1 MVKAKGLGRG
11 LDALLLSGEEDVQK
25 NEGSLQTLLIS
36 ELQPG
41 KYQPRSI
48 MQEEALHALSQSI
61 LKQGVMQPIIVRP
74 VGNNQ
79 YEIIAGERRWRAAKL
94 ANLNEVP
101 VIIKNIPDESALA
114 MALIE
119 NIQREDL
126 NPLEEAIGIKRL
138 IDEFDMTHEEA
149 ADAVGKSRVT
159 VSNLLR
165 LLTLT
170 KPVQDRLLS
179 GKIDMGHARALIGL
193 EGSQQIM
200 LCEEAIGI
208 KRLIDEFNMTHE
220 EAADAV
226 GKSRVTVSNL
236 LRLLTLT
243 KPVQDRLLS
252 GKIDMGHARA
262 LIGLEGSQQ
271 IMLCEEV
278 IQKNLSVREVEALVK
293 NLQNSYKIDSQKPSP
308 KKINA
313 DVRQLEESLAETLG
327 ASVTIDAKK
336 NGSGILKVHYR
347 NLEQLDEILKKIKG

>member
-1 MVKAKGLGRG
+1 MAKPKGLGRG
-11 LDALLLSGEEDVQK
+11 LDALLSNTDEDTPK
-25 NEGSLQTLLIS
+25 NEGSLQTLSITDLK
-36 ELQPG
+36 PG

-74 VGNNQ
+74 IGNNQ

-126 NPLEEAIGIKRL
+126 NPLEEA
-138 IDEFDMTHEEA
+138 
-149 ADAVGKSRVT
+149 V
-159 VSNLLR
+159 
-165 LLTLT
+165 
-170 KPVQDRLLS
+170 
-179 GKIDMGHARALIGL
+179 
-193 EGSQQIM
+193 
-200 LCEEAIGI
+200 GI

-243 KPVQDRLLS
+243 KPVQDRLLT

-293 NLQNSYKIDSQKPSP
+293 NLQNGYKKDTP
-308 KKINA
+308 KSSSKKMNA

-336 NGSGILKVHYR
+336 NGSGTLKVHYR
-347 NLEQLDEILKKIKG
+347 NLEQLDEILHKIKR

>member
-1 MVKAKGLGRG
+1 MAKPKGLGRG
-11 LDALLLSGEEDVQK
+11 LDALLSNTDEDIPI
-25 NEGSLQTLLIS
+25 NAGSLQTLSIGDLK
-36 ELQPG
+36 PG

-74 VGNNQ
+74 IGNNQ

-126 NPLEEAIGIKRL
+126 NPL
-138 IDEFDMTHEEA
+138 
-149 ADAVGKSRVT
+149 
-159 VSNLLR
+159 
-165 LLTLT
+165 
-170 KPVQDRLLS
+170 
-179 GKIDMGHARALIGL
+179 
-193 EGSQQIM
+193 
-200 LCEEAIGI
+200 EEAIGI

-293 NLQNSYKIDSQKPSP
+293 NLQNGYIKDTQKSSP
-308 KKINA
+308 KKANA
-313 DVRQLEESLAETLG
+313 DVRQL
-327 ASVTIDAKK
+327 
-336 NGSGILKVHYR
+336 
-347 NLEQLDEILKKIKG
+347 

>member
-1 MVKAKGLGRG
+1 MAKPKGLGRG
-11 LDALLLSGEEDVQK
+11 LDALLSNTDEDTPK
-25 NEGSLQTLLIS
+25 NEGSLQTLSIS
-36 ELQPG
+36 DLKPG

-74 VGNNQ
+74 IGNNQ

-126 NPLEEAIGIKRL
+126 NPL
-138 IDEFDMTHEEA
+138 
-149 ADAVGKSRVT
+149 
-159 VSNLLR
+159 
-165 LLTLT
+165 
-170 KPVQDRLLS
+170 
-179 GKIDMGHARALIGL
+179 
-193 EGSQQIM
+193 
-200 LCEEAIGI
+200 EEAIGI

-278 IQKNLSVREVEALVK
+278 IQKKLSVREVEALVK
-293 NLQNSYKIDSQKPSP
+293 NLQNSYKTDKPTSSP
-308 KKINA
+308 KKTNA

-336 NGSGILKVHYR
+336 NGSGVLKVHYR

>member
-1 MVKAKGLGRG
+1 MAKPKGLGRG
-11 LDALLLSGEEDVQK
+11 LDALLSNTDEDIPK
-25 NEGSLQTLLIS
+25 NEGSLQTLSIS
-36 ELQPG
+36 DLKPG

-74 VGNNQ
+74 IGNNQ

-126 NPLEEAIGIKRL
+126 NPL
-138 IDEFDMTHEEA
+138 
-149 ADAVGKSRVT
+149 
-159 VSNLLR
+159 
-165 LLTLT
+165 
-170 KPVQDRLLS
+170 
-179 GKIDMGHARALIGL
+179 
-193 EGSQQIM
+193 
-200 LCEEAIGI
+200 EEAIGI

-293 NLQNSYKIDSQKPSP
+293 NLQNSYKTDKPISST
-308 KKINA
+308 KKTNA

-336 NGSGILKVHYR
+336 NGSGVLKVHYR

>member
-11 LDALLLSGEEDVQK
+11 LDALLLSGEEDTQK

-48 MQEEALHALSQSI
+48 MQEEALYALSQSI

-114 MALIE
+114 LALIE
-119 NIQREDL
+119 NIQRENL
-126 NPLEEAIGIKRL
+126 NPLEEA
-138 IDEFDMTHEEA
+138 
-149 ADAVGKSRVT
+149 V
-159 VSNLLR
+159 
-165 LLTLT
+165 
-170 KPVQDRLLS
+170 
-179 GKIDMGHARALIGL
+179 
-193 EGSQQIM
+193 
-200 LCEEAIGI
+200 GI

-243 KPVQDRLLS
+243 KPVQDRLLN

-271 IMLCEEV
+271 IMLCEEI
-278 IQKNLSVREVEALVK
+278 IQKNLSVREVETLVK
-293 NLQNSYKIDSQKPSP
+293 NLQNGYKTGAISSSP
-308 KKINA
+308 KKTNA
-313 DVRQLEESLAETLG
+313 DVRQLEESLAEALG

-347 NLEQLDEILKKIKG
+347 NLEQLDEILKKIKR

>member
-11 LDALLLSGEEDVQK
+11 LDALLLSGEEDAQK

-48 MQEEALHALSQSI
+48 MQEEALLALSQSI

-119 NIQREDL
+119 NIQRENL
-126 NPLEEAIGIKRL
+126 NPLEEA
-138 IDEFDMTHEEA
+138 
-149 ADAVGKSRVT
+149 V
-159 VSNLLR
+159 
-165 LLTLT
+165 
-170 KPVQDRLLS
+170 
-179 GKIDMGHARALIGL
+179 
-193 EGSQQIM
+193 
-200 LCEEAIGI
+200 GI

-243 KPVQDRLLS
+243 KPVQDRLLN

-271 IMLCEEV
+271 IMLCEEI
-278 IQKNLSVREVEALVK
+278 IQKNLSVREVESLVK
-293 NLQNSYKIDSQKPSP
+293 NLQNGYKTGASPSSP
-308 KKINA
+308 KKTNA
-313 DVRQLEESLAETLG
+313 DVRQLEESLAEALG

-347 NLEQLDEILKKIKG
+347 NLEQLDEILKKIKR

>member
-1 MVKAKGLGRG
+1 MAKPKGLGRG
-11 LDALLLSGEEDVQK
+11 LDALLSNADEDTPK
-25 NEGSLQTLLIS
+25 NEGSLQTLSIS
-36 ELQPG
+36 DLKPG

-74 VGNNQ
+74 IGNNQ

-138 IDEFDMTHEEA
+138 IDEF
-149 ADAVGKSRVT
+149 
-159 VSNLLR
+159 
-165 LLTLT
+165 
-170 KPVQDRLLS
+170 
-179 GKIDMGHARALIGL
+179 
-193 EGSQQIM
+193 
-200 LCEEAIGI
+200 
-208 KRLIDEFNMTHE
+208 NMTHE

-252 GKIDMGHARA
+252 GKIDMSHARA

-293 NLQNSYKIDSQKPSP
+293 NLQNSYKTDKPTSSP
-308 KKINA
+308 KKTNA
-313 DVRQLEESLAETLG
+313 DVRQLEESSAETLG

-336 NGSGILKVHYR
+336 NGSGVLKVHYR
-347 NLEQLDEILKKIKG
+347 NLEQLDEILKKIKR

>member
-1 MVKAKGLGRG
+1 MAKPKGLGRG
-11 LDALLLSGEEDVQK
+11 LDALLSNTDEDTPK
-25 NEGSLQTLLIS
+25 NEGSLQTLSIS
-36 ELQPG
+36 DLKPG

-74 VGNNQ
+74 IGNNQ

-126 NPLEEAIGIKRL
+126 NPL
-138 IDEFDMTHEEA
+138 
-149 ADAVGKSRVT
+149 
-159 VSNLLR
+159 
-165 LLTLT
+165 
-170 KPVQDRLLS
+170 
-179 GKIDMGHARALIGL
+179 
-193 EGSQQIM
+193 
-200 LCEEAIGI
+200 EEAIGI

-293 NLQNSYKIDSQKPSP
+293 NLQNSYKTDKPTSSP
-308 KKINA
+308 KKTNA

-336 NGSGILKVHYR
+336 NGSGVLKVHYR

>member
-1 MVKAKGLGRG
+1 MAKPKGLGRG
-11 LDALLLSGEEDVQK
+11 LDALLSNTDEDTPK
-25 NEGSLQTLLIS
+25 NDGSLQTLSIS
-36 ELQPG
+36 DLKPG

-48 MQEEALHALSQSI
+48 MQEEALYALSQSI

-74 VGNNQ
+74 IGNNQ

-126 NPLEEAIGIKRL
+126 NPLEEA
-138 IDEFDMTHEEA
+138 
-149 ADAVGKSRVT
+149 V
-159 VSNLLR
+159 
-165 LLTLT
+165 
-170 KPVQDRLLS
+170 
-179 GKIDMGHARALIGL
+179 
-193 EGSQQIM
+193 
-200 LCEEAIGI
+200 GI

-293 NLQNSYKIDSQKPSP
+293 NLQNSYKKDKATLSP
-308 KKINA
+308 KKTNA

-336 NGSGILKVHYR
+336 NGSGVLKVHYR
-347 NLEQLDEILKKIKG
+347 NLEQLDEILKKIKR

>member
-11 LDALLLSGEEDVQK
+11 LDALLLSGEEDTQK

-48 MQEEALHALSQSI
+48 MQEEALLALSQSI

-119 NIQREDL
+119 NIQRENL
-126 NPLEEAIGIKRL
+126 NPLEEA
-138 IDEFDMTHEEA
+138 
-149 ADAVGKSRVT
+149 V
-159 VSNLLR
+159 
-165 LLTLT
+165 
-170 KPVQDRLLS
+170 
-179 GKIDMGHARALIGL
+179 
-193 EGSQQIM
+193 
-200 LCEEAIGI
+200 GI

-243 KPVQDRLLS
+243 KPVQDRLLN

-271 IMLCEEV
+271 IMLCEEI

-293 NLQNSYKIDSQKPSP
+293 NLQNGYKTGASPSSP
-308 KKINA
+308 KKTNA
-313 DVRQLEESLAETLG
+313 DVRQLEESLAEALG

>member
-48 MQEEALHALSQSI
+48 MQEEALFALSQSI

-119 NIQREDL
+119 NIQRENL
-126 NPLEEAIGIKRL
+126 NPLEEA
-138 IDEFDMTHEEA
+138 
-149 ADAVGKSRVT
+149 V
-159 VSNLLR
+159 
-165 LLTLT
+165 
-170 KPVQDRLLS
+170 
-179 GKIDMGHARALIGL
+179 
-193 EGSQQIM
+193 
-200 LCEEAIGI
+200 GI

-243 KPVQDRLLS
+243 KPVQDRLLN

-262 LIGLEGSQQ
+262 LIGLEGGQQ
-271 IMLCEEV
+271 IMLCEEI
-278 IQKNLSVREVEALVK
+278 IQKNLSVREVETLVK
-293 NLQNSYKIDSQKPSP
+293 NLQNSYKTGASPSSP
-308 KKINA
+308 KKTNA

-336 NGSGILKVHYR
+336 NGSGVLKVHYR
-347 NLEQLDEILKKIKG
+347 NLEQLDEILKKIKR

>member
-11 LDALLLSGEEDVQK
+11 LDALLLSGEEDAQK

-48 MQEEALHALSQSI
+48 MQEEALLALSQSI

-119 NIQREDL
+119 NIQRENL
-126 NPLEEAIGIKRL
+126 NPLEEAVGIKRL
-138 IDEFDMTHEEA
+138 ID
-149 ADAVGKSRVT
+149 V
-159 VSNLLR
+159 
-165 LLTLT
+165 
-170 KPVQDRLLS
+170 
-179 GKIDMGHARALIGL
+179 
-193 EGSQQIM
+193 
-200 LCEEAIGI
+200 
-208 KRLIDEFNMTHE
+208 FNMTHE

-243 KPVQDRLLS
+243 KPVQDRLLN

-271 IMLCEEV
+271 IMLCEEI
-278 IQKNLSVREVEALVK
+278 IQKNLSVREVETLVK
-293 NLQNSYKIDSQKPSP
+293 NLQNGYKTGPSP
-308 KKINA
+308 SSHKKTNA
-313 DVRQLEESLAETLG
+313 DVRQLEESLAEALG
-327 ASVTIDAKK
+327 ASVTIDTKK

-347 NLEQLDEILKKIKG
+347 NLEQLDEILKKIKR

>member
-1 MVKAKGLGRG
+1 MAKPRGLGRG
-11 LDALLLSGEEDVQK
+11 LDALLLNTDEDTPK
-25 NEGSLQTLLIS
+25 NEGSLQTLSIS
-36 ELQPG
+36 DLKPG

-48 MQEEALHALSQSI
+48 MHEEALHALSQSI

-74 VGNNQ
+74 IGNNQ

-94 ANLNEVP
+94 ANLSEVP
-101 VIIKNIPDESALA
+101 VIIKNIRDESALA

-126 NPLEEAIGIKRL
+126 NPLEEA
-138 IDEFDMTHEEA
+138 
-149 ADAVGKSRVT
+149 
-159 VSNLLR
+159 
-165 LLTLT
+165 
-170 KPVQDRLLS
+170 
-179 GKIDMGHARALIGL
+179 MG
-193 EGSQQIM
+193 M
-200 LCEEAIGI
+200 

-243 KPVQDRLLS
+243 KPVQDRLLR

-271 IMLCEEV
+271 IILCEEA

-293 NLQNSYKIDSQKPSP
+293 NLQNSYKKDKSTLSP
-308 KKINA
+308 KKTNT
-313 DVRQLEESLAETLG
+313 DVCQLEESLAEILG
-327 ASVTIDAKK
+327 ASVTIKAKK
-336 NGSGILKVHYR
+336 NGSGVLKVHYR
-347 NLEQLDEILKKIKG
+347 NLEQLDEILKKIKR

>member
-11 LDALLLSGEEDVQK
+11 LDALLLSGEEDTQK

-48 MQEEALHALSQSI
+48 MQEEALYALSQSI

-119 NIQREDL
+119 NIQRENL
-126 NPLEEAIGIKRL
+126 NPLEEA
-138 IDEFDMTHEEA
+138 
-149 ADAVGKSRVT
+149 V
-159 VSNLLR
+159 
-165 LLTLT
+165 
-170 KPVQDRLLS
+170 
-179 GKIDMGHARALIGL
+179 
-193 EGSQQIM
+193 
-200 LCEEAIGI
+200 GI

-243 KPVQDRLLS
+243 KPVQDRLLN

-262 LIGLEGSQQ
+262 LIGLEGRQQ
-271 IMLCEEV
+271 IMLCEEI
-278 IQKNLSVREVEALVK
+278 IQKNLSVREVETLVK
-293 NLQNSYKIDSQKPSP
+293 NLQNGYKTGAISSSP
-308 KKINA
+308 KKTNA
-313 DVRQLEESLAETLG
+313 DVRQLEESLAEALG

-347 NLEQLDEILKKIKG
+347 NLEQLDEILKKIKR

>member
-1 MVKAKGLGRG
+1 MAKPKGLGRG
-11 LDALLLSGEEDVQK
+11 LDALLSNTDEDTPK
-25 NEGSLQTLLIS
+25 NEGSLQTLSIS
-36 ELQPG
+36 DLKPG

-74 VGNNQ
+74 IGNNQ

-138 IDEFDMTHEEA
+138 IDEF
-149 ADAVGKSRVT
+149 
-159 VSNLLR
+159 
-165 LLTLT
+165 
-170 KPVQDRLLS
+170 
-179 GKIDMGHARALIGL
+179 
-193 EGSQQIM
+193 
-200 LCEEAIGI
+200 
-208 KRLIDEFNMTHE
+208 NMTHE

-236 LRLLTLT
+236 LRLITLT

-293 NLQNSYKIDSQKPSP
+293 NLQNSYKTDKPTSSP
-308 KKINA
+308 KKTNA

-336 NGSGILKVHYR
+336 NGSGVLKVHYR

>member
-1 MVKAKGLGRG
+1 MAKPKGLGRG
-11 LDALLLSGEEDVQK
+11 LDALLSNTDEDIPK
-25 NEGSLQTLLIS
+25 NEGSLQTLSIS
-36 ELQPG
+36 DLKPG

-74 VGNNQ
+74 IGNNQ

-126 NPLEEAIGIKRL
+126 NPL
-138 IDEFDMTHEEA
+138 
-149 ADAVGKSRVT
+149 
-159 VSNLLR
+159 
-165 LLTLT
+165 
-170 KPVQDRLLS
+170 
-179 GKIDMGHARALIGL
+179 
-193 EGSQQIM
+193 
-200 LCEEAIGI
+200 EEAIGI

-293 NLQNSYKIDSQKPSP
+293 NLQNSYKTDKPISSP
-308 KKINA
+308 KKTNA

-336 NGSGILKVHYR
+336 NGSGVLKVHYS

>member
-1 MVKAKGLGRG
+1 MAKPKGLGRG
-11 LDALLLSGEEDVQK
+11 LDALLSNTDEDIPK
-25 NEGSLQTLLIS
+25 NEGSLQTLSIS
-36 ELQPG
+36 DLKPG

-48 MQEEALHALSQSI
+48 MQEEALYALSQSI

-74 VGNNQ
+74 IGNNQ

-126 NPLEEAIGIKRL
+126 NPL
-138 IDEFDMTHEEA
+138 
-149 ADAVGKSRVT
+149 
-159 VSNLLR
+159 
-165 LLTLT
+165 
-170 KPVQDRLLS
+170 
-179 GKIDMGHARALIGL
+179 
-193 EGSQQIM
+193 
-200 LCEEAIGI
+200 EEAIGI

-293 NLQNSYKIDSQKPSP
+293 NLQNSYKTDKPTSSP
-308 KKINA
+308 KKTNA

-336 NGSGILKVHYR
+336 NGSGVLKVHYR

>member
-1 MVKAKGLGRG
+1 MAKPKGLGRG
-11 LDALLLSGEEDVQK
+11 LDALLSNTDEDTPK
-25 NEGSLQTLLIS
+25 NEGSLQTLSIS
-36 ELQPG
+36 DLKPG

-74 VGNNQ
+74 IGNNQ

-126 NPLEEAIGIKRL
+126 NPL
-138 IDEFDMTHEEA
+138 
-149 ADAVGKSRVT
+149 
-159 VSNLLR
+159 
-165 LLTLT
+165 
-170 KPVQDRLLS
+170 
-179 GKIDMGHARALIGL
+179 
-193 EGSQQIM
+193 
-200 LCEEAIGI
+200 EEAIGI

-271 IMLCEEV
+271 IMLCEEA

-293 NLQNSYKIDSQKPSP
+293 NLQNSYKTDKPTSSP
-308 KKINA
+308 KKTNA

-336 NGSGILKVHYR
+336 NGSGVLKVHYR
-347 NLEQLDEILKKIKG
+347 NLEQLDEILKKIKR